1 MNHLNEVLK
10 ILEGALQHNVRKATD
25 YASLLAEKLESDG
38 EIRQASMLRQKLA
51 RLPAQTLA
59 ASSMQHSLPVD
70 SESQLHTLD
79 EELPARDDIS
89 LVLPE
94 NAAVRI
100 EEFVQSTRAVE
111 KLAAAGIRHPAR
123 LLFSGPPGCGKTQA
137 ARLIA
142 AELGLP
148 LLTVR
153 CDTLV
158 SSLLGQTSRNLRR
171 VFEHAENRPCVLFLD
186 EFDALAKTR
195 SDEREVGELQRI
207 VISLLQN
214 IDALAPETLLL
225 AATNHAE
232 LLDRAVWRRFAWRIE
247 LSLPDANLRAHIW
260 ALKLS
265 QYAHADLSCA
275 TLAELSTGLSGAAIE
290 HTAHDAI
297 RAAILR
303 GDNTIQPI
311 DLLRRLG
318 LVIAMHSGLQVDSR
332 EKEIEF
338 LRHWAPRCLSL
349 RKLADYY
356 GISVRQTNK
365 AASGGQYE
373 GKEGTPDF
381 GRRPTGKRSQTKS
394 H

>member
-1 MNHLNEVLK
+1 MNYLNEVLK
-10 ILEGALQHNVRKATD
+10 ILEGALQHNVRKAAD
-25 YASLLAEKLESDG
+25 YAGLLAEKLESDG

-51 RLPAQTLA
+51 RVPAQTLA
-59 ASSMQHSLPVD
+59 PLSLQHSLPVD

-79 EELPARDDIS
+79 EEWPVRIDIS

-94 NAAVRI
+94 NAAARI
-100 EEFVQSTRAVE
+100 EEFVQSTRAME

-142 AELGLP
+142 AELSLP

-232 LLDRAVWRRFAWRIE
+232 LLDRAVWRRFAWRVE
-247 LSLPDANLRAHIW
+247 LSLPDANLRTHIW
-260 ALKLS
+260 ALKLG
-265 QYAHADLSCA
+265 QYAHTDLSCA
-275 TLAELSTGLSGAAIE
+275 TLAELSVGLSGAAIE

-303 GDNTIQPI
+303 GDDTIQPI

-318 LVIAMHSGLQVDSR
+318 LVIAMQSGIQLDSR

-338 LRHWAPRCLSL
+338 LRHWAPRWLSL

-365 AASGGQYE
+365 AASGGAA
-373 GKEGTPDF
+373 
-381 GRRPTGKRSQTKS
+381 
-394 H
+394 